1 MGTDGIHCGDH
12 QESHRIFRLGGRIAF
27 AQLKL
32 ADIIIVKTNPLQD
45 IRSIENVD
53 KVFFIMKGGKILK
66 DQRNKVM

>member
-1 MGTDGIHCGDH
+1 MGTDRIHCGDH
-12 QESHRIFRLGGRIAF
+12 QESRRMFRLGGRITL

-32 ADIIIVKTNPLQD
+32 ADIIIVKTNPPQD

-53 KVFFIMKGGKILK
+53 KVFFIVKDGKILK

>member
-1 MGTDGIHCGDH
+1 MGTDRIHCGDH
-12 QESHRIFRLGGRIAF
+12 QERRGKFRLGGRIAL